1 MAFKLDEINALLET
15 LNRQNEEKRLFAERF
30 IEAQKKGVTPLGS
43 IPPRLAKKTFENFIV
58 NEGNREA
65 FETCKKL
72 AENFEETEEG
82 ILIYGSNGTGK
93 THLAAATANAVMQ
106 KGYSA
111 TFGNVLSFLSA
122 IKSTYS
128 NESSFTEYDVV
139 SLISE
144 SDLTVI
150 DDIDML
156 LDSGFSQLMVY
167 HLVNHAY
174 EYEKKLI
181 ITTKLDLQGL
191 FKKLGEATASRLVEM
206 CKMVKITGKNLRL
219 RKLTAE
225 LKPTAS

>member
-1 MAFKLDEINALLET
+1 MPLGFEEISNLLET
-15 LNRQNEEKRLFAERF
+15 LNKQNEEKRLFAERF
-30 IEAQKKGVTPLGS
+30 IEAQKKGATPLGNL
-43 IPPRLAKKTFENFIV
+43 PPRLAKKTFDNFVV
-58 NEGNREA
+58 NDGNREA
-65 FETCKKL
+65 FETCKNL
-72 AENFEETEEG
+72 ADNFEETEYG
-82 ILIYGSNGTGK
+82 ILIYGPNGTGK
-93 THLAAATANAVMQ
+93 THLAAATANAIMQ

-128 NESSFTEYDVV
+128 NTSSFTEYDVV

-206 CKMVKITGKNLRL
+206 CRMVKITGKNQRL
-219 RKLTAE
+219 KKLTAE
-225 LKPTAS
+225 LKSTTH